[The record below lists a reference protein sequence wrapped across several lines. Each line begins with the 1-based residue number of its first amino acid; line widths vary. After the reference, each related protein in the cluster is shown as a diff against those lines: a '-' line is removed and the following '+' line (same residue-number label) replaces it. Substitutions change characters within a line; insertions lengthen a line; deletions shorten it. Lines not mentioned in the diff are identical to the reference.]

1 MIPILYNG
9 NEQNF
14 TSNGLGRL
22 SDAIT
27 CKVVEERNATYE
39 LEMTYPITGIH
50 FDDIQ
55 EGRIILAQ
63 PFDGGLTQPFTIYQ
77 ITKPLNQVV
86 TIKAQHISYQLSGI
100 VVMPFEANS
109 CLSAIAGIKTYSS
122 PSNPFTF
129 TTDKRVTAHFEVTTP
144 TAARGLLCGQQGSI
158 LDVFGKGDFE
168 FDRYDVKLWVNRG
181 TDNHVTLRYG
191 KNITDLK
198 NVVDMTNVYTGIVPF
213 WADGEGN
220 TVTLPEKVVQSG
232 HESEYPFQI
241 IKPVDFSSSWENPPT
256 QAQLRTAAQNYVTNN
271 EGWKLKNNITVSF
284 VALWNTEEYKNIA
297 PLERVKMCDT
307 VHVQVPKFGINF
319 DTKVVKTDYNVLL
332 EKYNSITLG
341 DTYYTLSTVFQEE
354 IATSEER
361 QSSHM
366 QKAIARATKLIQGG
380 LGGHVVFNTNAD
392 GEPQEILIMDTD
404 DIQTAVNV
412 IRMNL
417 AGIGFS
423 THGYNGPFE
432 TAWTIDGHFVAD
444 YIDTGTLDA
453 DLIKAGRI
461 EDNAGN
467 NYWDMVTGDFK
478 LSAGTLVGSSTVA
491 SKLDVTTGDSSTL
504 SSAQSY
510 AREGDS
516 ATLSS
521 AQGYARDQANA
532 AMSYAKN
539 EADAARQ
546 YAANEAANAEAD
558 AKAYAVSQ
566 DAIVLSAAQVYADN
580 GITTYDTY
588 LNQTKTFNKLTNN
601 GALKGIY
608 MQNGE
613 LYINGNYIKTG
624 TLDASLV
631 NVTNIN
637 ATNIKTG
644 LLQDASGN
652 TKWNLSTG
660 ALESKKFSINSTYF
674 QLSESG
680 TITSIAQDGKKI
692 VVDKGTITGYQPN
705 GQVSAKLEVADGC
718 FNIAQGVL
726 KIQGVEGVS
735 GSTSFVKGISYDIQK
750 IGTITNKYVDNITG
764 ASASSSN
771 VSVSGYFYPPNMN
784 VSASGTCS
792 VSGYVNGSYV
802 TMSGTCSVSGS
813 ASTYGLV
820 TVNSSGTADA
830 QSITLNKAGSISFNE
845 FEPEYDPRYP
855 GWVVAANA
863 IEASTGSINSKYGVV
878 QSIS

>member
-22 SDAIT
+22 ADAIT
-27 CKVVEERNATYE
+27 CKVIEERNATYE
-39 LEMTYPITGIH
+39 LEMTYPITGVH

-86 TIKAQHISYQLSGI
+86 TVKAQHISYQLSGI

-109 CLSAIAGIKTYSS
+109 CVSAIAGIKTYSAS
-122 PSNPFTF
+122 SNPFTF
-129 TTDKRVTAHFEVTTP
+129 TTDKTVTAHYEVTAP

-181 TDNHVTLRYG
+181 ADNHVTLRYG

-241 IKPVDFSSSWENPPT
+241 IKPVDFSSNWENPPT
-256 QAQLRTAAQNYVTNN
+256 QAQLRTAAQNYVANN

-341 DTYYTLSTVFQEE
+341 DTYYTLNSVFQEE
-354 IATSEER
+354 ISSSEER

-380 LGGHVVFNTNAD
+380 LGGHVVFNVNAD

-478 LSAGTLVGSSTVA
+478 LSAAAIVGTSTVA
-491 SKLDVTTGDSSTL
+491 SKLDVSTGDSN
-504 SSAQSY
+504 
-510 AREGDS
+510 
-516 ATLSS
+516 TLSS
-521 AQGYARDQANA
+521 AQGYARNQAEA
-532 AMSYAKN
+532 AK
-539 EADAARQ
+539 Q

-558 AKAYAVSQ
+558 AKAYAASQ
-566 DAIVLSAAQVYADN
+566 DAVTLTAAQVYADN

-588 LNQTKTFNKLTNN
+588 LNQTKVFNKLTNN

-613 LYINGNYIKTG
+613 LYINGTYIKTG

-631 NVTNIN
+631 NVTNLN
-637 ATNIKTG
+637 ATNITTG
-644 LLQDASGN
+644 ILKDASGN

-660 ALESKKFSINSTYF
+660 ALESKKFSVDSTYF
-674 QLSESG
+674 QLSEAG
-680 TITSIAQDGKKI
+680 AITSIAQDGKKI
-692 VVDKGTITGYQPN
+692 VVDKGTITGYRAN

-735 GSTSFVKGISYDIQK
+735 GDTSFVKDITYEEETIFNEVPIGGGYQSFSVCGSNMTLGTSGTSTIYTQAQTVWVNIPADGGLVGINIPSQSIQIPNYTISNK
-750 IGTITNKYVDNITG
+750 DSKNFYAPSSVGLVSKKYLKAVEGTKGTIK
-764 ASASSSN
+764 
-771 VSVSGYFYPPNMN
+771 
-784 VSASGTCS
+784 
-792 VSGYVNGSYV
+792 
-802 TMSGTCSVSGS
+802 
-813 ASTYGLV
+813 
-820 TVNSSGTADA
+820 
-830 QSITLNKAGSISFNE
+830 
-845 FEPEYDPRYP
+845 
-855 GWVVAANA
+855 
-863 IEASTGSINSKYGVV
+863 SKYGIV
-878 QSIS
+878 QEVT

>member
-9 NEQNF
+9 NEQSF

-22 SDAIT
+22 ADAIT

-39 LEMTYPITGIH
+39 LEMTYPITGVH

-109 CLSAIAGIKTYSS
+109 CVSAIAGIKTYSS
-122 PSNPFTF
+122 SSNPFNF
-129 TTDKRVTAHFEVTTP
+129 TTDKSVTAHYEVTAP

-168 FDRYDVKLWVNRG
+168 FNRYDVKLWVNRG
-181 TDNHVTLRYG
+181 ADNNVTLRYG

-241 IKPVDFSSSWENPPT
+241 IKPVDFSSNWENEPT
-256 QAQLRTAAQNYVTNN
+256 QEQLRTAAQNYVTNN
-271 EGWKLKNNITVSF
+271 EGWRLKNNITVSF

-297 PLERVKMCDT
+297 PLERVKMCDI

-332 EKYNSITLG
+332 ERYNSITLG

-380 LGGHVVFNTNAD
+380 LGGHVVFNVNAD

-404 DIQTAVNV
+404 NIQTAVNV

-423 THGYNGPFE
+423 TNGYNGPFH

-453 DLIKAGRI
+453 DLIKAGRL

-478 LSAGTLVGSSTVA
+478 LSATTIVGNSTVA
-491 SKLDVTTGDSSTL
+491 SKLDVSTGDANTL
-504 SSAQSY
+504 
-510 AREGDS
+510 
-516 ATLSS
+516 
-521 AQGYARDQANA
+521 A
-532 AMSYAKN
+532 A
-539 EADAARQ
+539 
-546 YAANEAANAEAD
+546 AE
-558 AKAYAVSQ
+558 
-566 DAIVLSAAQVYADN
+566 VYTDN
-580 GITTYDTY
+580 GITSYDTY
-588 LNQTKTFNKLTNN
+588 LNQVRTFNKLTNN

-613 LYINGNYIKTG
+613 LYINGTYIRTG

-637 ATNIKTG
+637 ATNITTG
-644 LLQDASGN
+644 ILKDASGN
-652 TKWNLSTG
+652 TKWNLTTG
-660 ALESKKFSINSTYF
+660 ALESKKFSVNSTYF
-674 QLSESG
+674 QLSEAG
-680 TITSIAQDGKKI
+680 AITSIAQDGKKI
-692 VVDKGTITGYQPN
+692 VVDKGTITGYKSN
-705 GQVSAKLEVADGC
+705 GQLSAKLEIGDGY
-718 FNIAQGVL
+718 FNIANGVL
-726 KIQGVEGVS
+726 AIQGVVGVSGNTSFVKSLTTEEYQIGTTQDKYIRACTGGSVSGGSVS
-735 GSTSFVKGISYDIQK
+735 GSTYLSIPSYTLTLN
-750 IGTITNKYVDNITG
+750 GTAT
-764 ASASSSN
+764 
-771 VSVSGYFYPPNMN
+771 
-784 VSASGTCS
+784 
-792 VSGYVNGSYV
+792 
-802 TMSGTCSVSGS
+802 
-813 ASTYGLV
+813 V
-820 TVNSSGTADA
+820 TVQGTPQTVPVTVIGQTVS
-830 QSITLNKAGSISFNE
+830 QSIQASFSNMGLTGLSFTPTIEQVATVQEFTPSYQGAG
-845 FEPEYDPRYP
+845 
-855 GWVVAANA
+855 GKANA
-863 IEASTGSINSKYGVV
+863 LKTVEALTGSINSKYGII
-878 QSIS
+878 QSIQ

>member
-109 CLSAIAGIKTYSS
+109 CLSAIAGIKTYSAS
-122 PSNPFTF
+122 SNPFNF
-129 TTDKRVTAHFEVTTP
+129 TTDKTVTAHYEVTAP
-144 TAARGLLCGQQGSI
+144 TSARGLLCGQQGSI

-181 TDNHVTLRYG
+181 ADNHVTLRYG

-198 NVVDMTNVYTGIVPF
+198 NVVDMTNVYTGIVPY
-213 WADGEGN
+213 WIDGEGN
-220 TVTLPEKVVQSG
+220 KVTLPEKVVLSG
-232 HESEYPFQI
+232 HESEYPFKI
-241 IKPVDFSSSWENPPT
+241 IKPVDFSSNWENQPT
-256 QAQLRTAAQNYVTNN
+256 EAQLRTAAQNYVASN
-271 EGWKLKNNITVSF
+271 EGWKLKNNITISF
-284 VALWNTEEYKNIA
+284 VALWNTEEYKDIA

-307 VHVQVPKFGINF
+307 VHVILPKFGINY

-332 EKYNSITLG
+332 ERYNSITLG
-341 DTYYTLSTVFQEE
+341 DTYYTLSSVFNEE
-354 IATSEER
+354 ISSSEER
-361 QSSHM
+361 QSTHM

-404 DIQTAVNV
+404 NIQTAVNV

-478 LSAGTLVGSSTVA
+478 LSAAAIVGSSTVA
-491 SKLDVTTGDSSTL
+491 SKLDVSTGDSN
-504 SSAQSY
+504 
-510 AREGDS
+510 
-516 ATLSS
+516 TLSS
-521 AQGYARDQANA
+521 AQGYARNQAEA
-532 AMSYAKN
+532 AK
-539 EADAARQ
+539 Q

-558 AKAYAVSQ
+558 AKAYAASQ
-566 DAIVLSAAQVYADN
+566 DAVTLSAAQIYADN
-580 GITTYDTY
+580 GITNYDTY
-588 LNQTKTFNKLTNN
+588 LNQTRTFNKLTNN

-613 LYINGNYIKTG
+613 LYINGTYIKTG

-652 TKWNLSTG
+652 TKWNLATG

-735 GSTSFVKGISYDIQK
+735 GNTSFVKGIDYEYD
-750 IGTITNKYVDNITG
+750 TIINISNDAEFLVGSAT
-764 ASASSSN
+764 ASDS
-771 VSVSGYFYPPNMN
+771 SVSGTIYPSWGN
-784 VSASGTCS
+784 VYAQGQSASFTGNWWVDGKMT
-792 VSGYVNGSYV
+792 
-802 TMSGTCSVSGS
+802 SVSGS
-813 ASTYGLV
+813 INIPNLSIWGLPYSFSV
-820 TVNSSGTADA
+820 DGTAKA
-830 QSITLNKAGSISFNE
+830 QTITLNKNDFHYVE
-845 FEPEYDPRYP
+845 KLKPVYDPESPYQIKALKA
-855 GWVVAANA
+855 VV
-863 IEASTGSINSKYGVV
+863 ASTGSINSKYGVV

>member
-109 CLSAIAGIKTYSS
+109 CVSAIAGIKTYSS
-122 PSNPFTF
+122 SSNPFNF
-129 TTDKRVTAHFEVTTP
+129 TTDKTVTAHYEVTAP

-198 NVVDMTNVYTGIVPF
+198 NVVDMTNVYTGIVPY
-213 WADGEGN
+213 WIDGEGN
-220 TVTLPEKVVQSG
+220 KVTLPEKVVLSG
-232 HESEYPFQI
+232 HESEYPFKI
-241 IKPVDFSSSWENPPT
+241 IKPVDFSSNWENQPT
-256 QAQLRTAAQNYVTNN
+256 EAQLRTAAQNYVASN
-271 EGWKLKNNITVSF
+271 EGWKLKNNITISF
-284 VALWNTEEYKNIA
+284 VALWNTEEYKDIA

-307 VHVQVPKFGINF
+307 VHVILPKFGINY

-332 EKYNSITLG
+332 ERYNSITLG
-341 DTYYTLSTVFQEE
+341 DTYYTLSSVFNEE
-354 IATSEER
+354 ISSSEER
-361 QSSHM
+361 QSTHM

-404 DIQTAVNV
+404 NIQTAVNV

-478 LSAGTLVGSSTVA
+478 LSAAAIVGSSTVA
-491 SKLDVTTGDSSTL
+491 SKLDVSTGDSN
-504 SSAQSY
+504 
-510 AREGDS
+510 
-516 ATLSS
+516 TLSS
-521 AQGYARDQANA
+521 AQGYARNQAEA
-532 AMSYAKN
+532 AK
-539 EADAARQ
+539 Q

-558 AKAYAVSQ
+558 AKAYAASQ
-566 DAIVLSAAQVYADN
+566 DAVTLTAAQVYADN

-588 LNQTKTFNKLTNN
+588 LNQTKVFNKLTNN

-613 LYINGNYIKTG
+613 LYINGTYIKTG

-652 TKWNLSTG
+652 TKWNLATG

-674 QLSESG
+674 QLSETG

-726 KIQGVEGVS
+726 KIQGVEGVG
-735 GSTSFVKGISYDIQK
+735 GSTSFVKGLAYEYDTIINISNEPEYLVGSATASDSSIS
-750 IGTITNKYVDNITG
+750 GTIYPSWGNVYAQGQNASFTGNWWVDGKMT
-764 ASASSSN
+764 
-771 VSVSGYFYPPNMN
+771 
-784 VSASGTCS
+784 
-792 VSGYVNGSYV
+792 
-802 TMSGTCSVSGS
+802 SVSGS
-813 ASTYGLV
+813 ISIPNLSIWGLPYSFSV
-820 TVNSSGTADA
+820 GGTAAA
-830 QSITLNKAGSISFNE
+830 QTITLNKNDFHYVE
-845 FEPEYDPRYP
+845 
-855 GWVVAANA
+855 
-863 IEASTGSINSKYGVV
+863 KLK
-878 QSIS
+878 

>member
-109 CLSAIAGIKTYSS
+109 CLSAIAGIKTYSAS
-122 PSNPFTF
+122 NNPFNF
-129 TTDKRVTAHFEVTTP
+129 TTDKTVTAHYEVTAP

-191 KNITDLK
+191 KNITDAK
-198 NVVDMTNVYTGIVPF
+198 NIIDMTNVYTGIVPY
-213 WADGEGN
+213 WIDGEGN
-220 TVTLPEKVVQSG
+220 KVTLPEKVVLSG
-232 HESEYPFQI
+232 HESEYPFKI
-241 IKPVDFSSSWENPPT
+241 IKPVDFSSNWENQPT
-256 QAQLRTAAQNYVTNN
+256 EAQLRTAAQNYVASN
-271 EGWKLKNNITVSF
+271 EGWKLKNNITISF
-284 VALWNTEEYKNIA
+284 VALWNTEEYKYIA

-307 VHVQVPKFGINF
+307 VHVILPKFGINY

-332 EKYNSITLG
+332 ERYNSITLG
-341 DTYYTLSTVFQEE
+341 DTYYTLSSVFNEE
-354 IATSEER
+354 ISSSEER
-361 QSSHM
+361 QSTHM

-404 DIQTAVNV
+404 NIQTAVNV

-478 LSAGTLVGSSTVA
+478 LSAAAIVGSSTVA
-491 SKLDVTTGDSSTL
+491 SKLDVTTGDSN
-504 SSAQSY
+504 
-510 AREGDS
+510 
-516 ATLSS
+516 TLSS
-521 AQGYARDQANA
+521 AQGYARNQAEA
-532 AMSYAKN
+532 AK
-539 EADAARQ
+539 Q

-558 AKAYAVSQ
+558 AEAYARSQ
-566 DAIVLSAAQVYADN
+566 DAVTLSAAQIYADN
-580 GITTYDTY
+580 GITTYDAY
-588 LNQTKTFNKLTNN
+588 LNQTRTFNKLTNN

-613 LYINGNYIKTG
+613 LYINGTYIKTG

-660 ALESKKFSINSTYF
+660 ALESKKFSVNSTYF

-735 GSTSFVKGISYDIQK
+735 GSTSFVKGIDYTEETIWDQVPIGGGYYSHSVCGSNLTLGTSGTSSINIQSQTVWVNVPAGGGLVSVNIPSQTIQIPSY
-750 IGTITNKYVDNITG
+750 TISNKDTQNFY
-764 ASASSSN
+764 APSN
-771 VSVSGYFYPPNMN
+771 VAN
-784 VSASGTCS
+784 VSK
-792 VSGYVNGSYV
+792 
-802 TMSGTCSVSGS
+802 
-813 ASTYGLV
+813 TYL
-820 TVNSSGTADA
+820 
-830 QSITLNKAGSISFNE
+830 KAVE
-845 FEPEYDPRYP
+845 
-855 GWVVAANA
+855 AA
-863 IEASTGSINSKYGVV
+863 TGSINSEYGII

>member
-9 NEQNF
+9 TEQSF

-39 LEMTYPITGIH
+39 LEMTYPITGVH

-63 PFDGGLTQPFTIYQ
+63 PFDGELTQPFTIYQ

-109 CLSAIAGIKTYSS
+109 CVSAIAGIKTNSS
-122 PSNPFTF
+122 SSNPFTF
-129 TTDKRVTAHFEVTTP
+129 TTDKTVTAHFEVTTP

-198 NVVDMTNVYTGIVPF
+198 NVVDMTNVYTGIVPY

-241 IKPVDFSSSWENPPT
+241 IKPVDFSSNWENPPT
-256 QAQLRTAAQNYVTNN
+256 QAQLRTAAQNYVANN

-341 DTYYTLSTVFQEE
+341 DTYYTLNSVFQEE

-380 LGGHVVFNTNAD
+380 LGGHVVFNVNAE

-478 LSAGTLVGSSTVA
+478 LSAAAIVGTSTVA
-491 SKLDVTTGDSSTL
+491 SKLDVTTGDSN
-504 SSAQSY
+504 
-510 AREGDS
+510 
-516 ATLSS
+516 TLSS
-521 AQGYARDQANA
+521 AQGYARNQAEA
-532 AMSYAKN
+532 AK
-539 EADAARQ
+539 Q

-558 AKAYAVSQ
+558 AKAYAASQ
-566 DAIVLSAAQVYADN
+566 DAVTLTAAQVYADN

-588 LNQTKTFNKLTNN
+588 LNQTKVFNKLTNN

-613 LYINGNYIKTG
+613 LYINGTYIKTG

-637 ATNIKTG
+637 ATNITTG
-644 LLQDASGN
+644 ILKDASGN

-660 ALESKKFSINSTYF
+660 ALESKKFSVNSTYF
-674 QLSESG
+674 QLSEAG
-680 TITSIAQDGKKI
+680 AITSIAQDGKKI
-692 VVDKGTITGYQPN
+692 VVDKGTITGYKSN
-705 GQVSAKLEVADGC
+705 GAISAQLEVADGC
-718 FNIAQGVL
+718 FNIAKGVL
-726 KIQGVEGVS
+726 KIQGVEGVT
-735 GSTSFVKGISYDIQK
+735 GNTSFVKGLDYELDTIVDI
-750 IGTITNKYVDNITG
+750 DNVSELVVGSAT
-764 ASASSSN
+764 ASSS
-771 VSVSGYFYPPNMN
+771 SVTGNLYMPYSYVYAQGQT
-784 VSASGTCS
+784 VTISGTCYVDGKTGTISGS
-792 VSGYVNGSYV
+792 VSIPNLSIQGLQSTVYVN
-802 TMSGTCSVSGS
+802 SG
-813 ASTYGLV
+813 L
-820 TVNSSGTADA
+820 TAAA
-830 QSITLNKAGSISFNE
+830 QNITLNKDALIWKE
-845 FEPEYDPRYP
+845 RWTPTYDPESSPYHIKAMKA
-855 GWVVAANA
+855 VSAA
-863 IEASTGSINSKYGVV
+863 TGTIKSKYGIV
-878 QSIS
+878 QEVT